1 MHVFIVF
8 LLGAALIASYH
19 PLKEQPKE
27 QLALSVGT
35 SGQNVVI
42 KQDVRPLSRFKNDHV
57 VKQMYDY
64 SCGSAAL
71 STILNYSLGEKF
83 SERQVIEG
91 MFQHGDKEMIQKR
104 RAFSLLDM
112 KSFVNVL
119 GYKGVGYRAEIDDL
133 RTLDMPCIVP
143 IEIFGYHHF
152 AVFRE
157 IYKDHVFLAD
167 PSQGNISFTISAFQD
182 MWREKVAFVV
192 YPNGRKEKA
201 IYVLKLTE
209 DDLRFMD
216 VDTTEGILFE
226 YRPPFTTVVEHELE
240 ELAGKCKYYKYR

>member
-1 MHVFIVF
+1 MHVFIAF
-8 LLGAALIASYH
+8 LLGVALIAGYY

-27 QLALSVGT
+27 ELSLSVGA
-35 SGQNVVI
+35 SGQAVVI
-42 KQDVRPLSRFKNDHV
+42 KQDVRPLSEFKNDHL

-71 STILNYSLGEKF
+71 TTIFNYYLGEKS
-83 SERQVIEG
+83 SERQVVQG
-91 MFQHGDKEMIQKR
+91 MFRYGDKEMIQKR

-112 KSFVNVL
+112 KRFVNVL

-133 RTLDMPCIVP
+133 RTLDTPCIIP

-152 AVFRE
+152 VVFRG

-167 PSQGNISFTISAFQD
+167 PSLGNISFTLSEFQD

-192 YPNGRKEKA
+192 YPNNRKEIGA
-201 IYVLKLTE
+201 LKLTE

-216 VDTTEGILFE
+216 ADTTEGILFE

-240 ELAGKCKYYKYR
+240 ELAGKYKYYKSR